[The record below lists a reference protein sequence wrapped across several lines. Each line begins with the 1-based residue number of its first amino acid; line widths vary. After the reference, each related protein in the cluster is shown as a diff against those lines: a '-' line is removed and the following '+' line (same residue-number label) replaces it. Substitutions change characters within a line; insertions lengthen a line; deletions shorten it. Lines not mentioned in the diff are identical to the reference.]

1 MNELTTPAQEAWVS
15 RDEAM
20 VLTGLSERS
29 LYRRVAEESWR
40 TRPSGLV
47 SANGRPVPEIAVS
60 SLPKSA
66 QSLYWT
72 LHLIPTAEPVTD
84 PLNLAEIPDALR
96 VEARRRLA
104 ILGQAEGILAQ
115 PRGIRRDALAQFCA
129 DREIGVATF
138 YEWRAAYERG
148 GIGALLPKWGKTR
161 GQFLAISTPLQQ
173 FIKDE
178 YCSPAQPSPTTV
190 FHHLETLCRHLNEPV
205 PSRATVNR
213 FIMTLPKAA
222 VVLAREGPKAWR
234 AKMEPKC
241 HRDLNALAPN
251 EYWCGDH
258 REMDVFVRSDD
269 RDGAKIFRP
278 WLTAWLDLRTRT
290 CVGHVL
296 RLVPNSDGI
305 ALALR
310 AGILRFGVPQELYI
324 DNGKDY
330 RCEYLNGKTVTSRN
344 VALSADVTDTLSPGV
359 LSPLGVAITHAN
371 PYQAWSKPIEPWFSH
386 TFPEWEKSLP
396 GYCGQNGKARPE
408 KLADEIKRGHL
419 FTMAEFAARIAERIE
434 SYHHTEHSVLGV
446 TPLAAWREVEI
457 VRPNPRTLDLL
468 LMRQKSVKVYHQGI
482 KLHDR
487 YYWHDDLIHHM
498 SATVEVRFG
507 DELGRV
513 MVFAGGKF
521 VCEALND
528 PAMKMGATRDDL
540 AALHRRKK
548 LARQTV
554 TAYVD
559 ARGVLKDPEK
569 ELARMAAE
577 ARARKVITLHE
588 PEPTPAGVRAVPK
601 MLPALDQAA
610 AQMRTANALPATEAA
625 PVTLQESSPSRRGR
639 RSDQPPLRPTSKS
652 AAGSAGGNLG
662 EMDRYELLEELLG

>member
-1 MNELTTPAQEAWVS
+1 MSDLVTTPQEAWVS
-15 RDEAM
+15 REEAIE
-20 VLTGLSERS
+20 LTGLSKRT
-29 LYRRVAEESWR
+29 LYRHIAEDCWR
-40 TRPSGLV
+40 TRPSASRGE
-47 SANGRPVPEIAVS
+47 NGKAVVEIAVS

-72 LHLIPTAEPVTD
+72 THLIPAPATAAD
-84 PLNLAEIPDALR
+84 PLNLAEIPEALR
-96 VEARRRLA
+96 TEARRRLS
-104 ILGQAEGILAQ
+104 ILEQAEPILAQ
-115 PRGIRRDALAQFCA
+115 PRGIRRDALAVFCQ

-178 YCSPAQPSPTTV
+178 YCSQAQPSPTTV

-205 PSRATVNR
+205 PSQATVNR

-310 AGILRFGVPQELYI
+310 AGILRFGVPRELYI

-330 RCEYLNGKTVTSRN
+330 RCEYLNGKTVASRN

-408 KLADEIKRGHL
+408 KLADDIKRGHL
-419 FTMAEFAARIAERIE
+419 FTLAEFAARIAERIE
-434 SYHHTEHSVLGV
+434 AYHHTEHSVLGS
-446 TPLAAWREVEI
+446 TPLAAWRDVEI

-468 LMRQKSVKVYHQGI
+468 LMRQKSLKVYHQGI

-507 DELGRV
+507 DDLGRV

-521 VCEALND
+521 VCEAVND
-528 PAMKMGATRDDL
+528 PAMKMGATREDL

-548 LARQTV
+548 FARQTV
-554 TAYVD
+554 TAYVE
-559 ARGVLKDPEK
+559 ARGVLKDPDK

-577 ARARKVITLHE
+577 ARSRKVISLHE
-588 PEPTPAGVRAVPK
+588 PEPTPTGVRALPK

-610 AQMRTANALPATEAA
+610 AQMMQALPAAEATTPA
-625 PVTLQESSPSRRGR
+625 TLQESAPSRRGH
-639 RSDQPPLRPTSKS
+639 RSDQPPRRPTSES
-652 AAGSAGGNLG
+652 AAGSAGATAALTR
-662 EMDRYELLEELLG
+662 EALLKELVG

>member
-1 MNELTTPAQEAWVS
+1 MNMAEQPDVFVPIDDVIELTGFS
-15 RDEAM
+15 RR
-20 VLTGLSERS
+20 TIY
-29 LYRRVAEESWR
+29 YRLAEEGWPIQR
-40 TRPSGLV
+40 
-47 SANGRPVPEIAVS
+47 VPCVGKRRFEVQIALRA
-60 SLPKSA
+60 LPKSA

-72 LHLIPTAEPVTD
+72 KHLIPTAEPVTD

-115 PRGIRRDALAQFCA
+115 PRGIRRDALTQFCA

-205 PSRATVNR
+205 PSQATVNR

-434 SYHHTEHSVLGV
+434 TYHHTEHSVLGV

-468 LMRQKSVKVYHQGI
+468 LMRQKSLKVYHQGI

-498 SATVEVRFG
+498 STTVEVRFG

-559 ARGVLKDPEK
+559 ARGVLKDPDR

-577 ARARKVITLHE
+577 ARARKVIPLPE

-610 AQMRTANALPATEAA
+610 AQMRTAQTLPATEATPA
-625 PVTLQESSPSRRGR
+625 TLQEPSPSRRGR
-639 RSDQPPLRPTSKS
+639 RSDQPSLRPTSES
-652 AAGSAGGNLG
+652 AAGSAGP
-662 EMDRYELLEELLG
+662 DRYALLEELLG